1 MKNFSNGTNSR
12 SQDSLTNRS
21 SSQQQNRVLCL
32 GDSIIKGVNP
42 KGLKSGIHKNS
53 RNGGNIQTMKEEVRL
68 YDLKAFSAVIVYA
81 GGNNV
86 ASGETIEF
94 IEEKYDELIS
104 LIKCGNSTAVVYLCS
119 VAPRNDADVL
129 SINCCIT
136 VLCNHWKSQQVDTL
150 SDCHDFFYKDG
161 HVESRYILQNGIHL
175 SFSGTKRLLD
185 AINRVF
191 PVVDDFDHYTFSR
204 TGTGNLQG
212 NGQFRRG
219 QRLSGFR
226 MQGNNGSRT
235 MLKGQKRVRCF
246 GCFKFGHKFADCWYA
261 KQGLGITATQI
272 VSAPVSN
279 RLFFN
284 LNNVCA
290 ECNMIC

>member
-53 RNGGNIQTMKEEVRL
+53 RNGGNIQTMIEEVRL

-104 LIKCGNSTAVVYLCS
+104 LIKCGNS
-119 VAPRNDADVL
+119 
-129 SINCCIT
+129 CIT

-161 HVESRYILQNGIHL
+161 HVESRYILQNGIISHSL
-175 SFSGTKRLLD
+175 
-185 AINRVF
+185 V
-191 PVVDDFDHYTFSR
+191 
-204 TGTGNLQG
+204 
-212 NGQFRRG
+212 
-219 QRLSGFR
+219 
-226 MQGNNGSRT
+226 
-235 MLKGQKRVRCF
+235 LKGF
-246 GCFKFGHKFADCWYA
+246 W
-261 KQGLGITATQI
+261 TQ
-272 VSAPVSN
+272 STEYSP
-279 RLFFN
+279 L
-284 LNNVCA
+284 
-290 ECNMIC
+290 